1 MQVWIWQCKILTI
14 HVTCRLRLHEEKQL
28 LLQQLCDALRSMTQL
43 ESQLKTLSASTLSVS
58 SSSSL
63 GSLSTASSKGSLSS
77 GLSFTDIYGGPQ
89 CLGLSNISVTAE
101 KPVDMVDLHRRVER
115 LLQTGSSESSNLL
128 PSPSSGRSLPS
139 LSPRSSLSS
148 VSPPVSP
155 LYDPALLAT
164 SSGIAGPP
172 PAYDQVE
179 RQRRQ
184 QHLAVSSTIQ
194 QPQCLDRIQLEDRL
208 AELRLSQQHIA
219 AQLQQ
224 HDYVVLGGASGV
236 RSQRALP
243 PNIALADYLE
253 LMRGGNMSQGSG
265 LGRPTVA
272 DPPLSPISETPPPVL
287 DDAVE
292 LLQVGHSLACGWMF
306 NFWPGQPTPL
316 NEDFSDFSYSV
327 QENACATFKP
337 LLPHCLSFLMW
348 YCMRVCE
355 SS

>member
-1 MQVWIWQCKILTI
+1 
-14 HVTCRLRLHEEKQL
+14 
-28 LLQQLCDALRSMTQL
+28 MTQL

-115 LLQTGSSESSNLL
+115 LLRTGSSESSNLL

-155 LYDPALLAT
+155 LYDSALLAT

-172 PAYDQVE
+172 PAYEQVE

-184 QHLAVSSTIQ
+184 KQQQQQLVASVVSSATQ
-194 QPQCLDRIQLEDRL
+194 NQQCLDRIQLEDQL
-208 AELRLSQQHIA
+208 AELRLSQQHIT

-224 HDYVVLGGASGV
+224 HDYGVSGCVSGV
-236 RSQRALP
+236 GNSRSQRALP
-243 PNIALADYLE
+243 PNMALVDYLE
-253 LMRGGNMSQGSG
+253 LIRGGNMSQGSG
-265 LGRPTVA
+265 LGRPAVA

-292 LLQVGHSLACGWMF
+292 LLQVSLYHVNGHISLITYPVGCGF
-306 NFWPGQPTPL
+306 
-316 NEDFSDFSYSV
+316 V
-327 QENACATFKP
+327 I
-337 LLPHCLSFLMW
+337 SFM
-348 YCMRVCE
+348 
-355 SS
+355 

>member
-1 MQVWIWQCKILTI
+1 MA
-14 HVTCRLRLHEEKQL
+14 CRLRLHEEKQL
-28 LLQQLCDALRSMTQL
+28 LLQQLRDALRSMTQL

-89 CLGLSNISVTAE
+89 CLGLGNISVTAE

-115 LLQTGSSESSNLL
+115 LLRTGSSESSNLL

-155 LYDPALLAT
+155 LYDSALLAT

-172 PAYDQVE
+172 PAYEQVE

-184 QHLAVSSTIQ
+184 QQQLVASVVSSVTQ
-194 QPQCLDRIQLEDRL
+194 NQQCLDRIQLEDQL
-208 AELRLSQQHIA
+208 AELRLSQQHITT
-219 AQLQQ
+219 QLQQ
-224 HDYVVLGGASGV
+224 HDYVVSGCVSGV
-236 RSQRALP
+236 GNSRSQRALP
-243 PNIALADYLE
+243 PNMVLVDYLE
-253 LMRGGNMSQGSG
+253 LIRGGNMSQGSG
-265 LGRPTVA
+265 LGRPAVA

-292 LLQVGHSLACGWMF
+292 LLQVSLCHVNGQISLITYPVDCGF
-306 NFWPGQPTPL
+306 
-316 NEDFSDFSYSV
+316 V
-327 QENACATFKP
+327 I
-337 LLPHCLSFLMW
+337 SFM
-348 YCMRVCE
+348 
-355 SS
+355 

>member
-1 MQVWIWQCKILTI
+1 
-14 HVTCRLRLHEEKQL
+14 
-28 LLQQLCDALRSMTQL
+28 MTQL

-89 CLGLSNISVTAE
+89 CLGLGNISVTAE

-115 LLQTGSSESSNLL
+115 LLRTGSSESSNLL

-155 LYDPALLAT
+155 LYDSALLAT

-172 PAYDQVE
+172 PAYEQVE

-184 QHLAVSSTIQ
+184 QQQHLVASVISSATQ
-194 QPQCLDRIQLEDRL
+194 HQQCLDRIQLEDQL
-208 AELRLSQQHIA
+208 AELRLSQQHVA

-224 HDYVVLGGASGV
+224 HDYVVSGCVSGV
-236 RSQRALP
+236 GNSRSQRALP

-253 LMRGGNMSQGSG
+253 LTRGCNMSQGSG
-265 LGRPTVA
+265 LGRPAVA

-292 LLQVGHSLACGWMF
+292 LLQVSLCCVNM
-306 NFWPGQPTPL
+306 Q
-316 NEDFSDFSYSV
+316 
-327 QENACATFKP
+327 
-337 LLPHCLSFLMW
+337 MW
-348 YCMRVCE
+348 LVTCR
-355 SS
+355 

>member
-1 MQVWIWQCKILTI
+1 MLMD
-14 HVTCRLRLHEEKQL
+14 CRLRLHEEKQL
-28 LLQQLCDALRSMTQL
+28 LLQQLRDALRSMTQL

-89 CLGLSNISVTAE
+89 CLGLSNVSITAE

-115 LLQTGSSESSNLL
+115 LLRSGSSESSNLL

-155 LYDPALLAT
+155 LYDPTFLAT

-172 PAYDQVE
+172 PAYEQVE

-184 QHLAVSSTIQ
+184 QHLVASVVSNTTQ
-194 QPQCLDRIQLEDRL
+194 HQQCLDRIQLEDRL

-224 HDYVVLGGASGV
+224 HDYVVSGGVSGGGV
-236 RSQRALP
+236 GSSRNQRALP

-253 LMRGGNMSQGSG
+253 LTRGGNMSQGSG
-265 LGRPTVA
+265 LGRPAVA

-287 DDAVE
+287 DDSVE
-292 LLQVGHSLACGWMF
+292 LLQVSPMRF
-306 NFWPGQPTPL
+306 TI
-316 NEDFSDFSYSV
+316 
-327 QENACATFKP
+327 TF
-337 LLPHCLSFLMW
+337 LC
-348 YCMRVCE
+348 
-355 SS
+355 